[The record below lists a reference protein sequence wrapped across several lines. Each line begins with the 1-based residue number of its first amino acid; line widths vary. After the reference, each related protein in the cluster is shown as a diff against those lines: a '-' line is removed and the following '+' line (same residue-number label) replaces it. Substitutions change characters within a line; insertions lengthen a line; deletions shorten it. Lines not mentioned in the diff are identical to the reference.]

1 MNKLKSLYKTIISMP
16 VFLAIIALIFSIMI
30 KSSLHEITI
39 YREIIAISFVTVLST
54 LCLNNRFN
62 KKFQIEFIISYTTIF
77 LLRDLIILL
86 LVAIT
91 PFGMAELILKANKI
105 IILLIGKIFLRIF
118 ISFTILNLFNMLTLK
133 LTKLVEIKTI
143 SKKLKDIIQKP
154 ITIICTT
161 IIILFSLIWF
171 EHNTINGKFEKLA
184 QLETNIF
191 GSNITV
197 LNNNNLFVTEINNNK
212 QIEYYIYNPFTKQ
225 KEVTGII
232 ESPKYSDIQTKTL
245 KNGNVFI
252 IGANYPNENKNLRGI
267 IYNPINNTTQLTPII
282 PNPNY
287 TGSILEL
294 PDNKLFITGGE
305 GECKAVQLYDIKNNT
320 FQKLPDMNNFH
331 RSHSSILLKDNK
343 ILLIGGDSKVPE
355 IYDLQNKKS
364 TNIDI
369 GFSTTSHD
377 INSKVFLLKNGKIF
391 ILCTRK
397 YLEDDGYGT
406 KCCDFINNETYYP
419 FTYIGI
425 FDPNTNKIQD
435 LQCGNKKHKMDAY
448 NITQLNDNRIL
459 ITGGRIG
466 RGPNMG
472 YKVLNTAQIYDNAT
486 NKFYRVNHKLNIPRY
501 AHHSETLNDGRVLI
515 WSGVNNK
522 SINIKDIELFTI
534 KQ

>member
-1 MNKLKSLYKTIISMP
+1 MNQVKKLYKTIMSIP
-16 VFLAIIALIFSIMI
+16 VFLAIIALIFSIII
-30 KSSLHEITI
+30 KSSLHEIII
-39 YREIIAISFVTVLST
+39 YREIIAIALVTVLST

-62 KKFQIEFIISYTTIF
+62 KKFQIEFITSYTSIF
-77 LLRDLIILL
+77 LLRDLMILL

-91 PFGMAELILKANKI
+91 PFGMAELILKTNKI

-118 ISFTILNLFNMLTLK
+118 ISFTILNLFNLITLK
-133 LTKLVEIKTI
+133 LTKLVDKKNI
-143 SKKLKDIIQKP
+143 SKRLKDIILKP
-154 ITIICTT
+154 IPIICII
-161 IIILFSLIWF
+161 IIILLSLIYL
-171 EHNTINGKFEKLA
+171 EQNTINGKFEKLA
-184 QLETNIF
+184 QIEANIF
-191 GSNITV
+191 TSNIVV
-197 LNNNNLFVTEINNNK
+197 LNNNKLFVTDINHNK

-232 ESPKYSDIQTKTL
+232 ENPRYSDIQTKAL

-252 IGANYPNENKNLRGI
+252 IGANYPNENQNLRGI
-267 IYNPINNTTQLTPII
+267 IYNPSNNTTKLTPII

-305 GECKAVQLYDIKNNT
+305 GECKTVQLYDIQNNT
-320 FQKLPDMNNFH
+320 FEKLPDMNNSR
-331 RSHSSILLKDNK
+331 RSHSSILLKNNK
-343 ILLIGGDSKVPE
+343 ILLIGGDSKEPE
-355 IYDLQNKKS
+355 IYDLQSKKS

-377 INSKVFLLKNGKIF
+377 INSKALLLNNGKIF

-406 KCCDFINNETYYP
+406 KCCDFINKETYYP

-435 LQCGNKKHKMDAY
+435 LQCGSKKHKMDAY
-448 NITQLNDNRIL
+448 NITQLKDGRIL

-466 RGPNMG
+466 RGINMG
-472 YKVLNTAQIYDNAT
+472 YKVLNTAQIYDNST
-486 NKFYRVNHKLNIPRY
+486 NKFYRVNHKLNISRY
-501 AHHSETLNDGRVLI
+501 AHNSETLNDGRVLI
-515 WSGVNNK
+515 WGGVNNN
-522 SINIKDIELFTI
+522 SINIKEIELFTL
-534 KQ
+534 K